1 MKIAIFDDET
11 FYLESAKNILTKH
24 FTDIDMDIYTLNT
37 NESLDEYLPQIINS
51 TDIIIMDIEMPKING
66 IRLAEY
72 IREHNKRVRLIFL
85 TNYINYA
92 TDVYDTEHTYFVLK
106 KDAEEKLPVALNKA
120 ILQLKKNHT
129 ATIVVD
135 TLYSGKVI
143 LQIEDVLYMERIIRQ
158 TVIYTTKGQE
168 CTSMKL
174 DKLTELFPS
183 ESWAQ
188 IHRSYV
194 VNMHHIKKLASNDL
208 TLSNDTVLR
217 ISRNHIKQFKEDFMN
232 FIKSLQD

>member
-106 KDAEEKLPVALNKA
+106 KDAEEKLPVALNK
-120 ILQLKKNHT
+120 
-129 ATIVVD
+129 
-135 TLYSGKVI
+135 
-143 LQIEDVLYMERIIRQ
+143 
-158 TVIYTTKGQE
+158 
-168 CTSMKL
+168 
-174 DKLTELFPS
+174 
-183 ESWAQ
+183 
-188 IHRSYV
+188 
-194 VNMHHIKKLASNDL
+194 
-208 TLSNDTVLR
+208 
-217 ISRNHIKQFKEDFMN
+217 
-232 FIKSLQD
+232 